1 MHKEFYRKLMFVRV
15 REIFHVLFRACR
27 KTLNK
32 TSLFTHAM
40 RVLRGFFFF
49 LNKRACPIKKVLE
62 VS

>member
-49 LNKRACPIKKVLE
+49 FKQKGMSN
-62 VS
+62 

>member
-32 TSLFTHAM
+32 TSLFTHTM
-40 RVLRGFFFF
+40 RVLREFFYFLFF
-49 LNKRACPIKKVLE
+49 YFKQNDM
-62 VS
+62 SN